1 MITPKTIVRILII
14 IKTLIISI
22 IIQMLTEI
30 NVNPGSKDYS
40 DRQRTAVCI
49 DAVPLPV
56 CRHWPSGGLLIGYLS
71 VH

>member
-1 MITPKTIVRILII
+1 MYTNTYMYRKRKIY
-14 IKTLIISI
+14 
-22 IIQMLTEI
+22 I
-30 NVNPGSKDYS
+30 NKYLHIHTSKDYS